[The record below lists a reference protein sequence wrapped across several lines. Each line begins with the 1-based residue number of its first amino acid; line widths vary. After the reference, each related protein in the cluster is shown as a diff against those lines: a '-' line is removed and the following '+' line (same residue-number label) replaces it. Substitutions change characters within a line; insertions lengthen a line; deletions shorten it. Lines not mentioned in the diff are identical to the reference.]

1 MIYKNLCYAVSTIE
15 YEYWDLKLKKEIN
28 DMVDNRRIIHTLR
41 ISLFAS
47 ITIFSQSYRIHEVF
61 PKKKNVHKIHDEN
74 FLLKSLYSIKLS

>member
-1 MIYKNLCYAVSTIE
+1 
-15 YEYWDLKLKKEIN
+15 
-28 DMVDNRRIIHTLR
+28 MVDNRRIIHTLR

-61 PKKKNVHKIHDEN
+61 SKKKNVHKIHNEN